1 MSGLPRAGPSQAGDS
16 GNAMTARPTR
26 VRVLQFALVLTIVFG
41 LLALLMLV
49 HSTPMIFTVFMFVGQ
64 PLFVVALI
72 ALGGAVV
79 ADLRAK
85 ELC

>member
-1 MSGLPRAGPSQAGDS
+1 M
-16 GNAMTARPTR
+16 MARPTR
-26 VRVLQFALVLTIVFG
+26 IRVLQLALLLTIVFD
-41 LLALLMLV
+41 LLALLVLV
-49 HSTPMIFTVFMFVGQ
+49 RTTPLIFTLFMFVGQ

-85 ELC
+85 ELF

>member
-1 MSGLPRAGPSQAGDS
+1 
-16 GNAMTARPTR
+16 MTARPMR
-26 VRVLQFALVLTIVFG
+26 VRVLQIALLLTVVFD
-41 LLALLMLV
+41 LLALLVLMRT
-49 HSTPMIFTVFMFVGQ
+49 TPIVFTLFMFVGQ

-85 ELC
+85 ELI

>member
-1 MSGLPRAGPSQAGDS
+1 
-16 GNAMTARPTR
+16 MTARPKR
-26 VRVLQFALVLTIVFG
+26 VRVLQLALLLTAVFD
-41 LLALLMLV
+41 LLALLVLV
-49 HSTPMIFTVFMFVGQ
+49 RTTPLVFTLFMFIGQ

-85 ELC
+85 GLF

>member
-1 MSGLPRAGPSQAGDS
+1 
-16 GNAMTARPTR
+16 MTARPTR
-26 VRVLQFALVLTIVFG
+26 VRVLRIAPLLTVVFDLLAFLVLMRTTPVVFT
-41 LLALLMLV
+41 L
-49 HSTPMIFTVFMFVGQ
+49 FMFVGQ

-85 ELC
+85 ELI

>member
-1 MSGLPRAGPSQAGDS
+1 
-16 GNAMTARPTR
+16 MTARPTR
-26 VRVLQFALVLTIVFG
+26 VRILQLALLLTVVFD
-41 LLALLMLV
+41 LLALLVLV
-49 HSTPMIFTVFMFVGQ
+49 RTTPLVFTLFMFVGQ

-85 ELC
+85 ELL

>member
-1 MSGLPRAGPSQAGDS
+1 
-16 GNAMTARPTR
+16 MTARPTH
-26 VRVLQFALVLTIVFG
+26 VRGLQITPLLTVVFDLLAFLVLMRTTPVVFT
-41 LLALLMLV
+41 L
-49 HSTPMIFTVFMFVGQ
+49 FMFVGQ

-85 ELC
+85 ELI

>member
-1 MSGLPRAGPSQAGDS
+1 
-16 GNAMTARPTR
+16 MTARPTR
-26 VRVLQFALVLTIVFG
+26 VRVLQIAPLLTVVFDLLAFLVLMRTTPVVFT
-41 LLALLMLV
+41 L
-49 HSTPMIFTVFMFVGQ
+49 FMFVGQ

-85 ELC
+85 ELI

>member
-1 MSGLPRAGPSQAGDS
+1 
-16 GNAMTARPTR
+16 MTARPKR
-26 VRVLQFALVLTIVFG
+26 VRVLQLALVLTALFN
-41 LLALLMLV
+41 LLALLVLV
-49 HSTPMIFTVFMFVGQ
+49 RTTPMIFTLFMFVGQ

-85 ELC
+85 GLF